1 MHSFYIY
8 CLLWI
13 QTLTFGILMCLKWVQ
28 VIYTEK
34 ESYRKLFEQV
44 VVKGENVVF
53 VVLFLSII
61 IWCSFLSILLGVNYN
76 AL

>member
-1 MHSFYIY
+1 
-8 CLLWI
+8 
-13 QTLTFGILMCLKWVQ
+13 MCLKWVQ